1 MHNPRYYVRVQ
12 EHIIIIN
19 DTLNICINRAS
30 IYIIYSY
37 KHICMAEHAYRWHVS
52 SYVHFLSQSSLL
64 HAGLLLSAWEGYETS
79 VIELDYF
86 SINEIFL
93 I

>member
-1 MHNPRYYVRVQ
+1 
-12 EHIIIIN
+12 
-19 DTLNICINRAS
+19 
-30 IYIIYSY
+30 
-37 KHICMAEHAYRWHVS
+37 MAEHAYRWHVS

-79 VIELDYF
+79 VNLHIELDYF